1 MPEEGCETIPGRV
14 VFGRSQRPVLA
25 VFVCDNPAVAVAMV
39 QFDCSRPADQVDKT
53 TIDCPCVSVLRQVTE
68 IIGPLD
74 RVHQA
79 ISVLARSRSIGTHV
93 TKGQYELQ
101 SGD

>member
-1 MPEEGCETIPGRV
+1 VPEEGCETIPGRV

-39 QFDCSRPADQVDKT
+39 QFDCSWPADQVDKT

-74 RVHQA
+74 RFTKLFQFWRP
-79 ISVLARSRSIGTHV
+79 SVDRDARDQGSV
-93 TKGQYELQ
+93 
-101 SGD
+101 

>member
-1 MPEEGCETIPGRV
+1 MSS
-14 VFGRSQRPVLA
+14 FGRSQRPVLA

-39 QFDCSRPADQVDKT
+39 QFDCSWPADQVDKT

-74 RVHQA
+74 RIHQA
-79 ISVLARSRSIGTHV
+79 ISVLARPQSIGTHV